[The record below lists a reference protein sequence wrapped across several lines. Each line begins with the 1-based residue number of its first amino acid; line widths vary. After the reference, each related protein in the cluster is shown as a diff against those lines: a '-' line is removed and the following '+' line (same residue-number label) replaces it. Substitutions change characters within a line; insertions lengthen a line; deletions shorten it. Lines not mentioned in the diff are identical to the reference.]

1 MASSTRLVHIDG
13 LRGLAVLLMVM
24 VHAAATWN
32 PSTASSTSI
41 LAMIVSGLGG
51 RAAPLF
57 VALLGWGLYQRKL
70 TLRQRLVRSVFL
82 LFCQA
87 VVNLVA
93 PHLFDPFTPGVLS
106 LMALL
111 ILSEPIWAFPLR
123 QAWRT
128 PLERFFLIALVVL
141 AFTLFASSWQG
152 PSSWSSR
159 IHVASVWSF
168 ASHLLL
174 TGTYPLIPWVLFAAL
189 GMTLAATTNEER
201 CQCFLLFGGTGLAV
215 SVLGLAYA
223 LHQDR
228 TWALPAGDA
237 LLTFFPANTMF
248 LVAALTGVVLLW
260 ALAETRWSMKQLQM
274 VGQCSLSVYVA
285 HFIPFASLHLL
296 DQQHNW
302 SLEMAMAV
310 VLAYTFAWAV
320 MGTLWRKYAKTLT
333 LEVAMRRLEK
343 TAR

>member
-1 MASSTRLVHIDG
+1 MTSAKRLVHIDG

-32 PSTASSTSI
+32 PSTASSTSM

-51 RAAPLF
+51 LAAPLF

-70 TLRQRLVRSVFL
+70 TFRQRLVRSGFL
-82 LFCQA
+82 VVCQA
-87 VVNLVA
+87 AVNLVA

-106 LMALL
+106 LMALV
-111 ILSEPIWAFPLR
+111 ILSEPIWSFPLR

-128 PLERFFLIALVVL
+128 PLERFLLIAVAVL

-159 IHVASVWSF
+159 IHVASVGIF
-168 ASHLLL
+168 VSHLLL
-174 TGTYPLIPWVLFAAL
+174 TGTYPLIPWVLFAAF
-189 GMTLAATTNEER
+189 GMTVASTTNEER
-201 CQCFLLFGGTGLAV
+201 HHLFLLLGGAGLTA

-228 TWALPAGDA
+228 TWALPTGDA

-248 LVAALTGVVLLW
+248 LVAALTGVILLW
-260 ALAETRWSMKQLQM
+260 TLAETRWSMKQLQM
-274 VGQCSLSVYVA
+274 VGQCSLSVYVT
-285 HFIPFASLHLL
+285 HFIPFVHLHTL
-296 DQQHNW
+296 DQQYNW
-302 SLEMAMAV
+302 SLETATLV
-310 VLAYTFAWAV
+310 VMVYTLVWAV
-320 MGTLWRKYAKTLT
+320 LGTLWRKRASHLT
-333 LEVAMRRLEK
+333 LEFMMRRFEK
-343 TAR
+343 IS

>member
-1 MASSTRLVHIDG
+1 MAPAKRLVHIDG

-32 PSTASSTSI
+32 PSTASSTSL

-51 RAAPLF
+51 LAAPLF
-57 VALLGWGLYQRKL
+57 VALLGWGLFQRKL
-70 TLRQRLVRSVFL
+70 TFRQRLVRSGFL
-82 LFCQA
+82 VFCQA
-87 VVNLVA
+87 AVNLVA

-111 ILSEPIWAFPLR
+111 ILSEPIWSFPLR

-128 PLERFFLIALVVL
+128 PLERFLLIAVAVL

-159 IHVASVWSF
+159 IHVASVGIF
-168 ASHLLL
+168 VSHLLL
-174 TGTYPLIPWVLFAAL
+174 TGTYPLIPWVLFAAF
-189 GMTLAATTNEER
+189 GMTVASTTNEER
-201 CQCFLLFGGTGLAV
+201 HQLFLLLGGAGLTA

-228 TWALPAGDA
+228 TWALPTGDA

-248 LVAALTGVVLLW
+248 LVAALTGVILLW
-260 ALAETRWSMKQLQM
+260 TLAETRWSMKQLQM

-285 HFIPFASLHLL
+285 HFIPFAHFHTL
-296 DQQHNW
+296 DQHHNW
-302 SLEMAMAV
+302 SLETAMLV
-310 VLAYTFAWAV
+310 VMAYTLVWAV
-320 MGTLWRKYAKTLT
+320 LGTLWRKRAANLT
-333 LEVAMRRLEK
+333 LEVMMRRFEK
-343 TAR
+343 IS

>member
-1 MASSTRLVHIDG
+1 MTSAKRLVHIDG

-32 PSTASSTSI
+32 PSTASSTSM

-51 RAAPLF
+51 LAAPLF
-57 VALLGWGLYQRKL
+57 VALLGWGLFQRKL
-70 TLRQRLVRSVFL
+70 TFRQRLVRSGFL
-82 LFCQA
+82 VACQA
-87 VVNLVA
+87 AVNLVA

-111 ILSEPIWAFPLR
+111 ILSEPIWSFPLR

-128 PLERFFLIALVVL
+128 PLERFLLIAVVVL

-159 IHVASVWSF
+159 IHVASVGIF
-168 ASHLLL
+168 VSHLLL
-174 TGTYPLIPWVLFAAL
+174 TGTYPLIPWVFFAAF
-189 GMTLAATTNEER
+189 GMTVASTTNEER
-201 CQCFLLFGGTGLAV
+201 HHLFLFLGGAGLTA

-228 TWALPAGDA
+228 TWALPTGDA

-260 ALAETRWSMKQLQM
+260 TLAETRWSMKQLQM
-274 VGQCSLSVYVA
+274 VGQCSLSVYVT
-285 HFIPFASLHLL
+285 HFIPFAHLHTL
-296 DQQHNW
+296 DQQYNW
-302 SLEMAMAV
+302 SLETAMLV
-310 VLAYTFAWAV
+310 VMVYTLVWAV
-320 MGTLWRKYAKTLT
+320 LGTLWRKRAANLT
-333 LEVAMRRLEK
+333 LELMMRRFEK
-343 TAR
+343 IS